1 MATVYVNYNVWKP
14 GSTRKS
20 PLPKYISTSDSF
32 PNQPE
37 GPFPFWLTS
46 NVGNQPLAFV
56 SVSGSANGNYVI
68 TNYPNPTYSPSPSDP
83 PPPFAFPPPHA
94 DLWQKAN
101 VGKTDL
107 HISAWYLQSGGGSGE
122 GAYIDSFNV
131 DKGDFFYDPNTPND
145 FVTVSP
151 DQVLT
156 SNANNLGIVPT
167 TSNETIISNASILN
181 TPFLNWKVIYSGGT
195 GAKTVVND
203 NSLQVSAHSA
213 VAAIGFFGH
222 LNKPIISFPD
232 IYAEMWHRLYPGEA
246 VDGPPPGD
254 PGPGVGLAAKQLRVL
269 IAVRD
274 SINLVSE
281 RTRPTVQSQ
290 VSTSIKTITAAIN
303 KSSNI
308 VGR

>member
-1 MATVYVNYNVWKP
+1 MATVYVSYNVWKV

-20 PLPKYISTSDSF
+20 PLPKYDSTGDSF
-32 PNQPE
+32 SNQPE

-46 NVGNQPLAFV
+46 YVGNQPLAFV

-68 TNYPNPTYSPSPSDP
+68 TNYPNPIYTPSPSAP
-83 PPPFAFPPPHA
+83 PPPYANPPLHA

-107 HISAWYLQSGGGSGE
+107 HISAWYLSGGGSGE

-131 DKGDFFYDPNTPND
+131 DKGDFFYDPNIAND

-151 DQVLT
+151 DQGLT
-156 SNANNLGIVPT
+156 SNANNLGVVPT
-167 TSNETIISNASILN
+167 TSDETIISNASILK
-181 TPFLNWKVIYSGGT
+181 TPFLNWTVMYSGGT
-195 GAKTVVND
+195 GAKAVVNG
-203 NSLQVSAHSA
+203 NSLHVSAHSS

-222 LNKPIISFPD
+222 SNRPIISLAD
-232 IYAEMWHRLYPGEA
+232 IYAVLWHALYPGEA

-254 PGPGVGLAAKQLRVL
+254 PGPGMAQAAKQLRVL

-281 RTRPTVQSQ
+281 RTRATVLKQ
-290 VSTSIKTITAAIN
+290 VAASIKSITAAIN

-308 VGR
+308 IGK